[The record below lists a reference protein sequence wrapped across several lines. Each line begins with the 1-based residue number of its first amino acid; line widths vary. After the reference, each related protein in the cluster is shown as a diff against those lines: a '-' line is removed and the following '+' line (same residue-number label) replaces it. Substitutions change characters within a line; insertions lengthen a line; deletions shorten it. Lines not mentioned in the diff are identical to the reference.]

1 MKSYIIRLV
10 LLLSIGLLGY
20 VSYGQEYN
28 NFEVRYQSNLRGDL
42 TFIGNNILNRD
53 SGTAGEGPNDAYNNQ
68 RNNNNGSTNNDNSGF
83 YNYNDFKNMQYID
96 VDSDPS
102 TFSSSTSTF
111 AFEQANCNLI
121 RYAGLYWSATY
132 PSATANGS
140 YIGGSYTANTVP
152 VGTGRQTDFNQV
164 KFRIPGGVYV
174 DITADEVL
182 FDGFTSTDA
191 SVQQNSPY
199 ACYADVT
206 SLITAMAD
214 PTGDYTVANIRATTG
229 GLTPGG
235 GTTGGWTLVIVYEN
249 PTLTGKFI
257 TTFDGFARVN
267 GTNTVDINYNGF
279 ETIPVGPVIA
289 DLGAATLEGDF
300 RITGDGLSIEAAS
313 NSGFTD
319 VGNAANP
326 TDNFFNSNITLDG
339 VITTNRNPASTNT
352 LGYDT
357 DIFLLS
363 NPTNSV
369 IPNNETAATFR
380 FSTDGDQYYPF
391 FNSFNV
397 EVIEPNIVLEKRVE
411 DIAGND
417 ITGAGVNLGQ
427 FLDYVLSFQNIGND
441 DAVNYTIRD
450 ILPINVTLDET
461 NLTLPTGVTYTYTP
475 ATREVVFTFP
485 DNLVEENDPA
495 SSIRMRVQVAENC
508 FDFIDACTDQIENV
522 AFSTYQ
528 GEINSAVIT
537 DDPSVNDFDDCGF
550 VTPGA
555 TNFLLDDLES
565 CDFSRTVQLC
575 GDSVVLD
582 AGDNFDDYIW
592 YIDENGDG
600 LIDAGDTLIPGE
612 NTDTLLVTEVG
623 TYIVDK
629 IIADPC
635 KGFQEIITVT
645 QFGVTQTNPI
655 IGLIND
661 TSNTVEGEIVV
672 CPNDGEELPE
682 IFLCGLNDTELIQ
695 INIPD
700 ALSIE
705 WEQLDEASCAAA
717 TNDCANKNNTCTWNN
732 VGNGGDFTASDSG
745 QYRVVINYLNGC
757 FTRFYFNIFKNPLD
771 PQFNSSDI
779 ICSTPGNITVTN
791 MPLDYEFQLVD
802 ATNDNILVP
811 YSANNGPSFSIA
823 TNGAYRVE
831 MRQQGVTDGCVFI
844 LDNIGILDRDFQVDV
859 VTRDT
864 DCNGLGE
871 ISISVLNVEAQY
883 YYEISQGGTTVDTF
897 GPSNDNNYTFEN
909 LNDGVYDI
917 LVSTDDGCNYTEQVT
932 INDLSDLDLN
942 ARVSQHISCREGNIQ
957 MESTG
962 GQTPHTYA
970 IWSFVDESGTTITSY
985 PDVNDIPPSEY
996 QTSVIFDVLIPGDY
1010 TFVVVDRNNCH
1021 AFSNTVTIILV
1032 PAVEYTR
1039 DSTDETC
1046 FGANDGAI
1054 NINLTDSNGY
1064 QVTYYLIDD
1073 TGVEIATNNSGF
1085 FGNLA
1090 QGDYSVRINQRRGGS
1105 ECDYFEDFII
1115 SGPPDAVTGTAA
1127 ITQDYTCLQDGIIT
1141 VQTASGGTAPY
1152 EYSIDGI
1159 NFDGSAGA
1167 DVFANLTDGAYN
1179 ISIRDANDCIFV
1191 TPDIIIAPLNPP
1203 TDLTFTATNPV
1214 CPSLVSDVTAT
1225 VVNGDAPFVFE
1236 IIAPSTIAA
1245 TSTAGNS
1252 ADFDTLSP
1260 GTYTFR
1266 VTDDKG
1272 CIYEESFTI
1281 NPVSPITAVGQLV
1294 SNITCFDDTDG
1305 EARFTIANFNA
1316 SYDYS
1321 VTGPSNFTGTNETNG
1336 TIDLTNLDDGTYTIN
1351 VTDND
1356 TNCTATATVTINGPP
1371 AAITITEAETQ
1382 PTCTTD
1388 GSAQITAVG
1397 GWGSYTYVL
1406 NNPDTTP
1413 VSTNTNGTFNNLTQY
1428 GVYNGTVTDVN
1439 GCVEPFSFELFEA
1452 FPPVLAI
1459 APNDFCY
1466 DDATGLTLT
1475 ATITSGGNG
1484 NFEYSLNSGPYDTPN
1499 VFSGLGP
1506 GTYRIDV
1513 RDGNNCTDFATIT
1526 INPELS
1532 VIASAPNITAC
1543 ATTTDVNVTAAGGDG
1558 NYVYAIVADGA
1569 TPGAFSTT
1577 NPIAITGT
1585 GDYDVYVR
1593 DNSGNAG
1600 YCEASFDLTIA
1611 QDAPLAISVSNTDI
1625 LCSGSS
1631 TSTITITA
1639 SGGEAPYR
1647 YSIDNG
1653 TTYETTN
1660 AFVNQAAGSYNIRVL
1675 DANNCD
1681 IAQTYTITEPFTL
1694 SASAAVTALVECN
1707 PTAGAE
1713 VRITNAQGG
1722 TAPYEYSFDGGT
1734 NYGTSAI
1741 GFLLEGTHT
1750 LYIRD
1755 DNDCTFEM
1763 TVTVDPQPTPPTLSA
1778 AVDYECDGEG
1788 TITVTPSST
1797 DFDYT
1802 YSISVNGGA
1811 LTPNTPNTSNIF
1823 NDVAVGNHTI
1833 SVDYISN
1840 SAPVRS
1846 TLLLEDFG
1854 TGPNI
1859 PLPEIDTDY
1868 YCYDPQDGTASPCSP
1883 LDGRTTNSANSRIN
1897 DLEYSVTSTIVAPFG
1912 TWVSPIDNSG
1922 DPNGR
1927 YLAINVGNPG
1937 VNTVVY
1943 TKEDIEIIPNRNV
1956 EISLDV
1962 INLVRQGSGLIRPN
1976 ILVEIVDSS
1985 GNILDS
1991 GTTGLIDENTGNTDW
2006 RNFVIPPLDPGA
2018 NTTVDIVI
2026 RTIGTG
2032 TNGNDVAIDNIQA
2045 FQTPEQCAGTAT
2057 INVAVED
2064 GRAFDAEITAFS
2076 NISCNAGTDG
2086 TITFEVENFDTD
2098 FQYQVNGGGFSA
2110 LQTTSTINLTG
2121 LPFVGPTGE
2130 YVIDIRT
2137 TDNLGNTCSVQLT
2150 QIITQPTA
2158 VIASGS
2164 ITSAVTCNDDA
2175 IITASATG
2183 GTPNYEY
2190 QLELNN
2196 GGLTEATYNIIAIE
2210 SPFQNAVTF
2219 TGVPE
2224 NALGESYVIRVRD
2237 SNGCIDVIDNAI
2249 VVDGPELVTF
2259 DAVPTACYTGSNN
2272 GTIEVTVTNGNGGY
2286 QFQINGGPWL
2296 APTAAGPPDYIF
2308 NNLGAGTYNINVR
2321 DSFGCEGTA
2330 TPITI
2335 NPQLNITPSLQNNLT
2350 CIVDATIEVDATGGS
2365 GAYTY
2370 EWGTS
2375 ATGPWN
2381 NTQFVGNIF
2390 TTSTPGDFYFRVTD
2404 NTAPTNCIDIAGPI
2418 TVSPA
2423 PDPVITAIT
2432 PTHVLCNGDSTGSLD
2447 VTINTAIGNPP
2458 YVIDVIEIN
2467 GPTNYGTQ
2475 TTGLP
2480 SGDYE
2485 VTITDANGCT
2495 SNPFPVTIN
2504 QPDVIVYD
2512 IDLQPIT
2519 CDSSTGTNPGSIT
2532 VENVVGGTAEYTYY
2546 LTGNNGYSD
2555 TYLTTSGGEDY
2566 TFTILEF
2573 GIYEVDVVDANGCS
2587 VVTTNI
2593 IASPPDDLDIDVS
2606 AATASCAAGG
2616 TAEVTVTTAIL
2627 GTNYEFGILDTF
2639 AVPYAS
2645 TYFAPDTPGGPT
2657 HTFTG
2662 LTPGITYTF
2671 VVHDITTDCYYFEE
2685 AAAPINSPSNM
2696 TAVLDAV
2703 NNITCTGADDGN
2715 VTFTIENY
2723 DVGATQVDYEVFNAQ
2738 SNGSITPTAITGTI
2752 TVNPPTGPQTI
2763 TNVGPFAPGIYY
2775 ILLTERNGAF
2785 DACSISTV
2793 DFTIDESTNLLSV
2806 TADSPTNDNCNVNA
2820 GVITAVG
2827 QFGTAPY
2834 EYQYLLDTDP
2844 TPAVSHTPPTAA
2856 SAGWTSSATANVESG
2871 DYRVYIKDA
2880 NDCIQFDDVTVLL
2893 DSSPE
2898 ISLSIVDECVE
2909 EGNFQVTITLDQAG
2923 VSTTT
2928 PPSPPAETYLISI
2941 NSGGFQTV
2949 TFTGGQYVVS
2959 NLSSGLGQ
2967 TIAIRDLNGC
2977 GETEPLNIQ
2986 VPLEF
2991 TVIQTVAL
2999 DCEPGVLANAEIEI
3013 NVTSGSGNYEYVI
3026 DGPGSVDVARTPLP
3040 TNPFTWTGASA
3051 AGSYAVTVFDLG
3063 TTPPNCF
3070 ETITID
3076 IPAAVLPDFTET
3088 NIDVT
3093 CNAGSDGSITLTQ
3106 VDNGI
3111 NPLTYT
3117 LTPMPVGA
3125 VLNGNTFENLP
3136 AGFYDVRG
3144 TGTNNCFTD
3153 IFNIEITEPSVI
3165 TVPNP
3170 TIVEFG
3176 CTAGNNT
3183 NNASITVNDVAP
3195 FVQGGSGTYV
3205 TYEFIE
3211 EDDPNTVA
3219 VEAPNT
3225 VQSGANSTYIETDF
3239 AGGVYTINVY
3249 DDNGCV
3255 GTTTATILPY
3265 DQLLTAVA
3273 TFNNDLSCNPGADGS
3288 ITVVITSTVND
3299 TSRFE
3304 YSVDNGAN
3312 YQASNIFTGLSA
3324 GTHNFLIR
3332 HIDTRCIIT
3341 ASETIASPDVLELD
3355 LVSTSNII
3363 CFGSATGSADF
3374 DLNDGAATTYT
3385 SPIDYILYQDVNNT
3399 PTDTT
3404 DDVITIGSDTD
3415 GLFTINNL
3423 AAGTYFIEVTEANFP
3438 TCTYTQSFTIA
3449 SPSAGITGD
3458 TDVTQIT
3465 CATDPAFN
3473 DGIIEVVDVAGG
3485 WGGYQ
3490 YYVSTTT
3497 NPDEFDSSN
3506 YIANPRFENLVAGTY
3521 EIWIIDQ
3528 FGCPEQL
3535 PDVVLAN
3542 PTPIVADLQINNYNC
3557 INLEG
3562 EIEVV
3567 GIPAINP
3574 VTGGQGSN
3582 YTYQLVRNG
3591 TNVGSPQNT
3600 TIFSGLGAGSY
3611 EVYIL
3616 DQWGCNATVGPVV
3629 LTDAMTASAS
3639 VIKPIDCT
3647 IDPGGHITI
3656 TVTGG
3661 SSNLD
3666 YTVTY
3671 PDLTTTV
3678 SQNNGV
3684 FTNLTQPGEYVFI
3697 ITDLDTAT
3705 PCVFEVRQTLD
3716 DKVDPVL
3723 LDATI
3728 ENVSCFNGSD
3738 GSITAVLDAA
3748 TATNPDYTY
3757 ELYRTS
3763 DLVTP
3768 IRIAQASPL
3777 FENLDA
3783 DSYQVRVI
3791 SSRGCEDTKIETV
3804 TEPTAL
3810 LIDATASAFTCAANN
3825 TVNTATITV
3834 AILDGATTPGTPS
3847 GTSPYLYSIDNV
3859 NFQTSNTFEI
3869 VDNGTDQTITVFVTD
3884 GESCPA
3890 TDTVT
3895 ITALNTFTAAVAIDN
3910 AISCANPEQVTITV
3924 TETRTPGDVYSFELL
3939 PIPNTNGV
3947 MTSSTNT
3954 SAVFDLSAVGNYTF
3968 RVTNTTTGCYVD
3980 TAPYEIAPFDL
3991 IDVVATATTPVS
4003 CFGTATGAL
4012 EINITGYTGNYDY
4025 QIFDGSNNPVGA
4037 VVSTDTSINP
4047 RPVTNVP
4054 GGNYYVRITET
4065 DVPLCIEDSNT
4076 ITIISP
4082 AAALTT
4088 VVSIEAPVTCDNN
4101 QGEILVSPTGGY
4113 APYDIILTNTTTG
4126 QVYNITD
4133 VTSYLF
4139 DGLSAGSFTIDV
4151 SDNGIVPCVDNAT
4164 ETLVPAI
4171 PITADIT
4178 ATPTTLLCFGDT
4190 NATVSAIN
4198 VLNGEGVYQYQ
4209 LNEYDVTGTTIAFTS
4224 GGQISPDFNNL
4235 GAGIYSITVS
4245 DGWNCDVETPQ
4256 VTISEPTD
4264 VMASLIQLTQ
4274 LTCTNNADT
4283 ELTASGGTGPYEYSI
4298 DGTVYFAMTGGNSHT
4313 FSVTDGV
4320 YQYYVRDSFGC
4331 EAMISNQVTIDPIPP
4346 LTINIDDSAAFI
4358 NCTGEASATIT
4369 ANATGGLGN
4378 YSYELFTDAALT
4390 NLVAGPQAN
4399 DTFSGLVAGSYYV
4412 RVTSQD
4418 CEEVSGETLIVDPAP
4433 LQIDSEEFTDV
4444 TCFGLNDGT
4453 ITVEVSGGTGEIQYA
4468 ITPNLNQFDVVNTF
4482 DGLAPGVYDVIAQD
4496 RNGCFIPFQFTIDE
4510 PQPLDL
4516 STVSVLNEVCEGD
4529 EDGSIEV
4536 AISGGTAPYST
4547 AFNSNADAD
4556 FIQDQTLFTDLAAG
4570 TYVIFVRDAQG
4581 CEENIIVEIESGVNL
4596 NAEVTPI
4603 YECSG
4608 DTPDNYIDV
4617 VLEDS
4622 SISADVLYG
4631 LDADS
4636 MQLAPDFTN
4645 IAPGMHTLTIAHAN
4659 GCINIIDF
4667 EIQDFEPL
4675 TLTLEQNNINEITAV
4690 AGGGLE
4696 DYTFYFDGIDNGDD
4710 NTYIINRTDTYTVR
4724 VVDQN
4729 GCEMVAQ
4736 IEMEFIDIEI
4746 PNFFTPD
4753 GDGNRDVWVPDNL
4766 EAFPNILTIIFDRYG
4781 RELYRMEIND
4791 APWDGIY
4798 QGHNLPTGD
4807 YWYVIK
4813 LKGENDDREFV
4824 GHFTLY
4830 R

>member
-1 MKSYIIRLV
+1 MKNYIFRFLFLFGITFFSLSQSLAQEVPFSARLV
-10 LLLSIGLLGY
+10 EG
-20 VSYGQEYN
+20 
-28 NFEVRYQSNLRGDL
+28 
-42 TFIGNNILNRD
+42 GNNYINIRGEYTFLSNSVMNRVFSD
-53 SGTAGEGPNDAYNNQ
+53 GSGVNTPYNG
-68 RNNNNGSTNNDNSGF
+68 NGSNNSLHVEYVD
-83 YNYNDFKNMQYID
+83 I
-96 VDSDPS
+96 DSDPT
-102 TFSSSTSTF
+102 TFSSSSSTLTLPDCS
-111 AFEQANCNLI
+111 QI
-121 RYAGLYWSATY
+121 YWAGLYWAGNYDAERSNE
-132 PSATANGS
+132 SG
-140 YIGGSYTANTVP
+140 
-152 VGTGRQTDFNQV
+152 DFNNNFTVDPTRFDTFNEIKLQV
-164 KFRIPGGVYV
+164 PGGTYV
-174 DITADEVL
+174 DIIADTAADPVGEEDDIII
-182 FDGFTSTDA
+182 DGFGTTPND
-191 SVQQNSPY
+191 PY
-199 ACYADVT
+199 VCFKNVT
-206 SLITAMAD
+206 NQLQALAD
-214 PTGDYTVANIRATTG
+214 PSGEYVVANVR
-229 GLTPGG
+229 
-235 GTTGGWTLVIVYEN
+235 GTRGSTNHGAAGWTLVIIYEN
-249 PTLTGKFI
+249 PTLPGKYISVYDGYEGI
-257 TTFDGFARVN
+257 TTQSGNSTADITVSGFN
-267 GTNTVDINYNGF
+267 
-279 ETIPVGPVIA
+279 TIPAGPVIA
-289 DLGAATLEGDF
+289 RIGVSALEGE
-300 RITGDGLSIEAAS
+300 TSLGGDTFGIIS
-313 NSGFTD
+313 NSSSNFTD
-319 VGNAANP
+319 ISNAANP
-326 TDNFFNSNITLDG
+326 DDNFFNSTISNDGLNVASRNI
-339 VITTNRNPASTNT
+339 NSTNAIGFDSDVFDLDNPSNSIIDNGDTSAT
-352 LGYDT
+352 LRLGTSGDWFAS
-357 DIFLLS
+357 FL
-363 NPTNSV
+363 V
-369 IPNNETAATFR
+369 TFAI
-380 FSTDGDQYYPF
+380 
-391 FNSFNV
+391 
-397 EVIEPNIVLEKRVE
+397 EIIEPDIVLEKRVE

-417 ITGAGVNLGQ
+417 ITGQGVNLGQ
-427 FLDYVLSFQNIGND
+427 YLDYVLSFVNIGND
-441 DAVNYTIRD
+441 AAANYTIRD

-461 NLTLPTGVTYTYTP
+461 NLSLPTGVTYTYDA
-475 ATREVVFTFP
+475 ATREVVFNIP
-485 DNLVEENDPA
+485 DNLVAEGDPTYE
-495 SSIRMRVQVAENC
+495 IRMRVQVAENC
-508 FDFIDACTDQIENV
+508 FDFIDACTDQIQNV
-522 AFSTYQ
+522 AYSTYE
-528 GEINSAVIT
+528 GVINDNVIS
-537 DDPSVNDFDDCGF
+537 DDPSVSDFDNCGF

-555 TNFLLDDLES
+555 TNFLLDDLEN

-575 GDSVVLD
+575 GDSVLLD

-705 WEQLDEASCAAA
+705 WEQLDEASCTAA

-779 ICSTPGNITVTN
+779 ICNTPGNITITN

-802 ATNDNILVP
+802 TTNDNILVP
-811 YSANNGPSFSIA
+811 YSANNGPSFNIA

-831 MRQQGVTDGCVFI
+831 MRQQGVTDGCVFV
-844 LDNIGILDRDFQVDV
+844 LDNIGIRNRDFQVDV
-859 VTRDT
+859 TPRDT

-871 ISISVLNVEAQY
+871 ISISVLDVEAQY
-883 YYEISQGGTTVDTF
+883 YYEISQGGTSVDTF

-909 LNDGVYDI
+909 LNDGIYDI
-917 LVSTDDGCNYTEQVT
+917 LVTTDDGCNYTEQIT
-932 INDLSDLDLN
+932 INDLTDLDLT
-942 ARVSQHISCREGNIQ
+942 ARVSQHITCREGNIQ

-962 GQTPHTYA
+962 GRTPHTYA
-970 IWSFVDESGTTITSY
+970 IWSFIDEGGTTITSY
-985 PDVNDIPPSEY
+985 SDVNDIPASEY
-996 QTSVIFDVLIPGDY
+996 QTSVIFDILDPGDY

-1021 AFSNTVTIILV
+1021 AFSNTVTIEFR
-1032 PAVEYTR
+1032 PAADFDPTTIV
-1039 DSTDETC
+1039 DIAC
-1046 FGANDGAI
+1046 FGEATGSITFNV
-1054 NINLTDSNGY
+1054 LSRNGY
-1064 QVTYYLIDD
+1064 QLTYYLFDAATFDENNYDINNAL
-1073 TGVEIATNNSGF
+1073 ATNTSGTF
-1085 FGNLA
+1085 AGLSS
-1090 QGDYSVRINQRRGGS
+1090 GDYAIVVNQARGS
-1105 ECDYFEDFII
+1105 ASCDYIEYQTI
-1115 SGPPDAVTGTAA
+1115 STPLNALFGEALL
-1127 ITQDYTCLQDGIIT
+1127 TQDYTCLQTGVIEAQNIT
-1141 VQTASGGTAPY
+1141 GGTAPY
-1152 EYSIDGI
+1152 EYSIDGV
-1159 NFDGSAGA
+1159 NFDGTAGA
-1167 DVFANLTDGAYN
+1167 DVFANLTDGTYN
-1179 ISIRDANDCIFV
+1179 VHIRDANNCVFI
-1191 TPDIIIAPLNPP
+1191 TPDIVIAPLNPP

-1214 CPSLVSDVTAT
+1214 CPTLVSDVTAS
-1225 VVNGDAPFVFE
+1225 VVNGNAPFVFE
-1236 IIAPSTIAA
+1236 IIAPSAIAA
-1245 TSTAGNS
+1245 TLITGSS
-1252 ADFDTLSP
+1252 ADFDALSP
-1260 GTYTFR
+1260 NTYTFR
-1266 VTDDKG
+1266 VTDAKD
-1272 CIYEESFTI
+1272 CVYEESFTI

-1305 EARFTIANFNA
+1305 EARFTIANFNT
-1316 SYDYS
+1316 SYDYAI
-1321 VTGPSNFTGTNETNG
+1321 TGPSNFSGTNETNG
-1336 TIDLTNLDDGTYTIN
+1336 TIDLTNLDDGAYTIN

-1356 TNCTATATVTINGPP
+1356 TNCTATAIVTINGPP
-1371 AAITITEAETQ
+1371 AAITITAAETQ

-1397 GWGSYTYVL
+1397 GWGGYTYVL
-1406 NNPDTTP
+1406 NNPDATP

-1452 FPPVLAI
+1452 FPPVLTI

-1475 ATITSGGNG
+1475 ATVTSGGDG
-1484 NFEYSLNSGPYDTPN
+1484 NFEYSLNSGPFDTPN

-1543 ATTTDVNVTAAGGDG
+1543 ATATNVNVTAAGGDG

-1569 TPGAFSTT
+1569 SPGTFSTT
-1577 NPIAITGT
+1577 NPISITGA

-1611 QDAPLAISVSNTDI
+1611 QDAPLVITPSVVDVACFGGAN
-1625 LCSGSS
+1625 GS
-1631 TSTITITA
+1631 ITIAA
-1639 SGGEAPYR
+1639 SGGEAPYQ

-1653 TTYETTN
+1653 TTYVNGDT
-1660 AFVNQAAGSYNIRVL
+1660 FVNLTAGNYNLSIR

-1681 IAQTYTITEPFTL
+1681 TNTTVSIDQPNQLVAEAQITQNYTCAALGEITVGSIT
-1694 SASAAVTALVECN
+1694 
-1707 PTAGAE
+1707 PTTGGSGNYQYS
-1713 VRITNAQGG
+1713 INGG
-1722 TAPYEYSFDGGT
+1722 TFTPSTTGGQVFTGLTDGTYSIQVRDANEITCSITLADVIIAPLPVE
-1734 NYGTSAI
+1734 
-1741 GFLLEGTHT
+1741 
-1750 LYIRD
+1750 
-1755 DNDCTFEM
+1755 
-1763 TVTVDPQPTPPTLSA
+1763 PTLTFNI
-1778 AVDYECDGEG
+1778 DYDCDGNA
-1788 TITVTPSST
+1788 VVNVLPNDPS
-1797 DFDYT
+1797 YT
-1802 YSISVNGGA
+1802 YSIDGGTFQTNNSFSGI
-1811 LTPNTPNTSNIF
+1811 TP
-1823 NDVAVGNHTI
+1823 GNHTVI
-1833 SVDYISN
+1833 VDY
-1840 SAPVRS
+1840 
-1846 TLLLEDFG
+1846 G
-1854 TGPNI
+1854 TN
-1859 PLPEIDTDY
+1859 
-1868 YCYDPQDGTASPCSP
+1868 C
-1883 LDGRTTNSANSRIN
+1883 TTNS
-1897 DLEYSVTSTIVAPFG
+1897 DVF
-1912 TWVSPIDNSG
+1912 ID
-1922 DPNGR
+1922 
-1927 YLAINVGNPG
+1927 
-1937 VNTVVY
+1937 
-1943 TKEDIEIIPNRNV
+1943 
-1956 EISLDV
+1956 
-1962 INLVRQGSGLIRPN
+1962 
-1976 ILVEIVDSS
+1976 S
-1985 GNILDS
+1985 GNAF
-1991 GTTGLIDENTGNTDW
+1991 T
-2006 RNFVIPPLDPGA
+2006 A
-2018 NTTVDIVI
+2018 
-2026 RTIGTG
+2026 
-2032 TNGNDVAIDNIQA
+2032 AITSFN
-2045 FQTPEQCAGTAT
+2045 
-2057 INVAVED
+2057 
-2064 GRAFDAEITAFS
+2064 
-2076 NISCNAGTDG
+2076 NISCFGSADG
-2086 TITFEVENFDTD
+2086 SISFEVENFDTD

-2110 LQTTSTINLTG
+2110 LQSTSTVNLTG
-2121 LPFVGPTGE
+2121 LPFVGPAGE

-2158 VIASGS
+2158 VIVSGS

-2175 IITASATG
+2175 IITASASG

-2210 SPFQNAVTF
+2210 RPFQNAVTF

-2296 APTAAGPPDYIF
+2296 APTAVGPPDYIF
-2308 NNLGAGTYNINVR
+2308 NSLGAGTYNINVR

-2330 TPITI
+2330 IPITI
-2335 NPQLNITPSLQNNLT
+2335 NPQLNISPSLQNNLT
-2350 CIVDATIEVDATGGS
+2350 CIVDATIEVSATGGS
-2365 GAYTY
+2365 GVYVY

-2390 TTSTPGDFYFRVTD
+2390 TTSAAGDFYFRVTD

-2423 PDPVITAIT
+2423 PDPVITAVT
-2432 PTHVLCNGDSTGSLD
+2432 PTHVLCNGESTGSLD

-2458 YVIDVIEIN
+2458 YVIDVIEIT
-2467 GPTNYGTQ
+2467 GPINYGAQ

-2504 QPDVIVYD
+2504 QPDVILYD

-2555 TYLTTSGGEDY
+2555 TYTTTSGGEDY

-2696 TAVLDAV
+2696 TAVLNAV
-2703 NNITCTGADDGN
+2703 NNVTCTGADDGN

-2738 SNGSITPTAITGTI
+2738 SNGSITPTAITGTV

-2820 GVITAVG
+2820 GVITAIG

-2856 SAGWTSSATANVESG
+2856 SAGWTSSTTANVESG
-2871 DYRVYIKDA
+2871 DYRVYIKDT

-2893 DSSPE
+2893 DPSPE

-2909 EGNFQVTITLDQAG
+2909 EGNFQVTITLDQVG

-2941 NSGGFQTV
+2941 NGGGFQTV
-2949 TFTGGQYVVS
+2949 TFTGGQHVLS

-2967 TIAIRDLNGC
+2967 TIAIQDLNGC

-3026 DGPGSVDVARTPLP
+3026 DGPGSVDVARTALP

-3051 AGSYAVTVFDLG
+3051 AGAYAVTVFDLG

-3070 ETITID
+3070 ETVTID

-3088 NIDVT
+3088 NVDVT

-3136 AGFYDVRG
+3136 PGFYDVRG

-3153 IFNIEITEPSVI
+3153 IFNIEITEPTVI

-3183 NNASITVNDVAP
+3183 NNASITVNDVVP

-3225 VQSGANSTYIETDF
+3225 VQSGANPTYIETDF

-3288 ITVVITSTVND
+3288 ITIVITSTVND

-3304 YSVDNGAN
+3304 YSIDNGVN
-3312 YQASNIFTGLSA
+3312 YQTSNIFTGLSA

-3332 HIDTRCIIT
+3332 HIDTGCIIT

-3374 DLNDGAATTYT
+3374 DLNDGAGTSYA

-3404 DDVITIGSDTD
+3404 DDVTTIGSDTD
-3415 GLFTINNL
+3415 GLFTVNNL
-3423 AAGTYFIEVTEANFP
+3423 AAGTYYIEVTEANFP

-3485 WGGYQ
+3485 WGGYL

-3535 PDVVLAN
+3535 PNVVLAN

-3557 INLEG
+3557 INLQG
-3562 EIEVV
+3562 EIEAV

-3611 EVYIL
+3611 EVYII
-3616 DQWGCNATVGPVV
+3616 DQWGCDTTVGPVV
-3629 LTDAMTASAS
+3629 LTDAMTATAS

-3647 IDPGGHITI
+3647 VDPGGHITI
-3656 TVTGG
+3656 TVNGG

-3684 FTNLTQPGEYVFI
+3684 FTNLTQPGEYIFV

-3705 PCVFEVRQTLD
+3705 PCIFEVRQTLD

-3723 LDATI
+3723 LDAII

-3768 IRIAQASPL
+3768 IRTAQASPL

-3791 SSRGCEDTKIETV
+3791 SSRGCEDTKTETV

-3810 LIDATASAFTCAANN
+3810 LIDATASAFNCAANN
-3825 TVNTATITV
+3825 TINTATITV

-3869 VDNGTDQTITVFVTD
+3869 VDNGTDQTITVFVND

-3895 ITALNTFTAAVAIDN
+3895 IIALNTFTAAVALDN

-3924 TETRTPGDVYSFELL
+3924 TETGTPGDVYTFELL

-3947 MTSSTNT
+3947 MTSNTNT
-3954 SAVFDLSAVGNYTF
+3954 TAVFELSEVGSYTF

-3980 TAPYEIAPFDL
+3980 TTPYEIAPYDL
-3991 IDVVATATTPVS
+3991 IDVIATATAPVS

-4012 EINITGYTGNYDY
+4012 EINIIGYTGNYDY
-4025 QIFDGSNNPVGA
+4025 QVFDTSNNLIGG
-4037 VVSTDTSINP
+4037 VVSTDTNVNP
-4047 RPVTNVP
+4047 RPITNVP
-4054 GGNYYVRITET
+4054 GGNYYVRVTET

-4076 ITIISP
+4076 ITVVSP
-4082 AAALTT
+4082 AAPLSAA
-4088 VVSIEAPVTCDNN
+4088 VSVEAPATCDNN
-4101 QGEILVSPTGGY
+4101 QGEILVVPTGGY
-4113 APYDIILTNTTTG
+4113 APYDITLTNTTTG
-4126 QVYNITD
+4126 QVYSETD
-4133 VTSYLF
+4133 VTSF
-4139 DGLSAGSFTIDV
+4139 AFAGLSAGSFTIEV
-4151 SDNGIVPCVDNAT
+4151 LDNGVVPCIDNETETIVPAV
-4164 ETLVPAI
+4164 

-4178 ATPTTLLCFGDT
+4178 ATPTSLVCYGDT
-4190 NATVSAIN
+4190 NAIVTAIN
-4198 VLNGEGVYQYQ
+4198 VLNGSGEYQYQ
-4209 LNEYDVTGTTIAFTS
+4209 LNEYDATGTTIAFTS
-4224 GGQISPDFNNL
+4224 GSQSNPSFGNL

-4245 DGWNCDVETPQ
+4245 DGWNCDVETVQ
-4256 VTISEPTD
+4256 VTITEPTD

-4274 LTCTNNADT
+4274 MTCTNNAQIQ
-4283 ELTASGGTGPYEYSI
+4283 LAASGGTGPYEYSI
-4298 DGTVYFAMTGGNSHT
+4298 DGSVYTIMSGSNTHT

-4331 EAMISNQVTIDPIPP
+4331 EAMISNQVTVDPVPP
-4346 LTINIDDSAAFI
+4346 LTITIDDSAAFI
-4358 NCTGEASATIT
+4358 NCTGEASATII
-4369 ANATGGLGN
+4369 ANVTGGLGN
-4378 YSYELFTDAALT
+4378 YSYELYTDAALT
-4390 NLVAGPQAN
+4390 NLIRSPQSS
-4399 DTFSGLVAGSYYV
+4399 DTFSGLLAGSYYV

-4418 CEEVSGETLIVDPAP
+4418 CEATSTETLIVDPAP
-4433 LQIDSEEFTDV
+4433 LQIDIEEFTDV
-4444 TCFGLNDGT
+4444 TCSGLNDGT
-4453 ITVEVSGGTGEIQYA
+4453 ITVEVSGGTGDIQYA
-4468 ITPNLNQFDVVNTF
+4468 ITPNLNQFDTVNTF
-4482 DGLAPGVYDVIAQD
+4482 DGLAPGVYDLIAQD

-4510 PQPLDL
+4510 PQPLNI
-4516 STVSVLNEVCEGD
+4516 STVSVMNEICEGD

-4536 AISGGTAPYST
+4536 VMSGGTAPYST
-4547 AFNSNADAD
+4547 AFNSSADAD

-4596 NAEVTPI
+4596 NAVVSPI

-4622 SISADVLYG
+4622 SVGADVLYG
-4631 LDADS
+4631 LDS
-4636 MQLAPDFTN
+4636 NPMQLAPGFANMT
-4645 IAPGMHTLTIAHAN
+4645 PGMHTLTIAHAN
-4659 GCINIIDF
+4659 GCINSIDF
-4667 EIQDFEPL
+4667 EIQNFEPL
-4675 TLTLEQNNINEITAV
+4675 TLTLEQNNINEITAI

-4696 DYTFYFDGIDNGDD
+4696 DYTFYFDDINNGTD

-4753 GDGNRDVWVPDNL
+4753 GDGVRDGWVPDNL

-4791 APWDGIY
+4791 APWNGIY

>member
-1 MKSYIIRLV
+1 MKNSFFRYILF
-10 LLLSIGLLGY
+10 LGIGLLSY

-28 NFEVRYQSNLRGDL
+28 NFEVRYQNNLRGDL

-68 RNNNNGSTNNDNSGF
+68 RNNDNGSTNNDNSGF
-83 YNYNDFKNMQYID
+83 FNYNDFKNMQYID

-111 AFEQANCNLI
+111 TFEQTDCNLI

-140 YIGGSYTANTVP
+140 YNSSGYTANTVA

-164 KFRIPGGVYV
+164 KFRVPGGAYV

-182 FDGFTSTDA
+182 FDGFTSTDNT
-191 SVQQNSPY
+191 VRQNSPY

-206 SLITAMAD
+206 SLITALAN
-214 PTGDYTVANIRATTG
+214 PEGDYTVANIRATTG

-249 PTLTGKFI
+249 PTVTGKFI

-267 GTNTVDINYNGF
+267 GTNTIDIDYSGF

-300 RITGDGLSIEAAS
+300 RIDGDGLGIEASS
-313 NSGFTD
+313 NTGFTAI
-319 VGNAANP
+319 GNATNP

-339 VITTNRNPASTNT
+339 VVTTNRNPASTNT

-357 DIFLLS
+357 DIFRL
-363 NPTNSV
+363 NNAVNSI
-369 IPNNETAATFR
+369 IPNGETAATFR

-397 EVIEPNIVLEKRVE
+397 EVIEPNIVLEKKVE

-427 FLDYVLSFQNIGND
+427 LLDYVLSFQNVGND
-441 DAVNYTIRD
+441 NATDYTIRD

-461 NLTLPTGVTYTYTP
+461 NLTLPTGVTYVYMP
-475 ATREVVFTFP
+475 ATREIIFTIP
-485 DNLVEENDPA
+485 NNLVEENDPS

-508 FDFIDACTDQIENV
+508 FDFIDACTDQIQNV
-522 AFSTYQ
+522 AFSTYR
-528 GEINSAVIT
+528 GEINTAQIT
-537 DDPSVNDFDDCGF
+537 DDPSVNDFDSCGF
-550 VTPGA
+550 VNAGA
-555 TNFLLDDLES
+555 TNFLLDDLDA

-582 AGDNFDDYIW
+582 AGDNFDAYFW
-592 YIDENGDG
+592 YVDENNDG
-600 LIDAGDTLIPGE
+600 LIDAGDTLISGA

-629 IIADPC
+629 QVADPC

-645 QFGVTQTNPI
+645 LFGTTQSNPI
-655 IGLIND
+655 TALIND
-661 TSNTVEGEIVV
+661 TTNTVEGEVVV

-700 ALSIE
+700 ADSIE
-705 WEQLDEASCAAA
+705 WEQLDEASCSAA
-717 TNDCANKNNTCTWNN
+717 TEDCANKNNTCTWNIIAT
-732 VGNGGDFTASDSG
+732 GNDFTASDAG
-745 QYRVVINYLNGC
+745 QYRVVINYANGC
-757 FTRFYFNIFKNPLD
+757 FSRFYFNIFKNPLN

-779 ICSTPGNITVTN
+779 ICTTPGNITVTN

-802 ATNDNILVP
+802 TTNDNILVP
-811 YSANNGPSFSIA
+811 YSANNGPSFTIA

-831 MRQQGVTDGCVFI
+831 MRQQGVTDGCVFV
-844 LDNIGILDRDFQVDV
+844 LDNIGILNRDFQVDV
-859 VTRDT
+859 TARDT

-883 YYEISQGGTTVDTF
+883 YYEISQGGTSVDTF

-909 LNDGVYDI
+909 LNDGIYDI
-917 LVSTDDGCNYTEQVT
+917 LVTTDDGCNYTEQVT

-985 PDVNDIPPSEY
+985 ADVNDIPPSEY

-1046 FGANDGAI
+1046 FGANDGTI
-1054 NINLTDSNGY
+1054 NINLTNSNGY
-1064 QVTYYLIDD
+1064 RVAYYLIDN

-1105 ECDYFEDFII
+1105 ECDYFEDFTI
-1115 SGPPDAVTGTAA
+1115 SGPVDSVTGTAT
-1127 ITQDYTCLQDGIIT
+1127 ITQDYTCIQDAVIT

-1152 EYSIDGI
+1152 EYSIDGV
-1159 NFDGSAGA
+1159 NFDGTAGA
-1167 DVFANLTDGAYN
+1167 DVFPNLTDGTYN
-1179 ISIRDANDCIFV
+1179 IHIRDANNCVFI

-1214 CPSLVSDVTAT
+1214 CPTLISDVTAT
-1225 VVNGDAPFVFE
+1225 VVNGNAPFVFE
-1236 IIAPSTIAA
+1236 IIAPSAIAA
-1245 TSTAGNS
+1245 TSITGSS
-1252 ADFDTLSP
+1252 ADFDGLSP
-1260 GTYTFR
+1260 NTYTFR
-1266 VTDDKG
+1266 VTDAKN
-1272 CIYEESFTI
+1272 CVYEESFTI
-1281 NPVSPITAVGQLV
+1281 NPVSPITAVEQLV

-1305 EARFTIANFNA
+1305 EARFTIANFNT

-1321 VTGPSNFTGTNETNG
+1321 VAGPSNFTGTNETNG
-1336 TIDLTNLDDGTYTIN
+1336 TIDLTSLDDGTYTIN

-1371 AAITITEAETQ
+1371 AAITITAVETQ

-1388 GSAQITAVG
+1388 GSAQITALG

-1475 ATITSGGNG
+1475 ATVTSGGDG
-1484 NFEYSLNSGPYDTPN
+1484 NFEYSLNSGPFDTPN

-1543 ATTTDVNVTAAGGDG
+1543 ATATDVNVTVAGGDG

-1569 TPGAFSTT
+1569 SPGTFSTT
-1577 NPIAITGT
+1577 NPIAITGA

-1600 YCEASFDLTIA
+1600 YCEANFDLTIA
-1611 QDAPLAISVSNTDI
+1611 QDAPLVISVSNTDI

-1660 AFVNQAAGSYNIRVL
+1660 TFVNQAAGSYNIRVL

-1681 IAQTYTITEPFTL
+1681 VTQTYTITEPFTL

-1722 TAPYEYSFDGGT
+1722 TAPYEYSFDSGT
-1734 NYGTSAI
+1734 TYSASAI

-2006 RNFVIPPLDPGA
+2006 RNFVIPPLDPGV

-2045 FQTPEQCAGTAT
+2045 FQTPEQCAGTVT
-2057 INVAVED
+2057 IDVTVED
-2064 GRAFDAEITAFS
+2064 GRAFDAEITTFS
-2076 NISCNAGTDG
+2076 NTSCNAGTDG
-2086 TITFEVENFDTD
+2086 AITFEVENFDAT
-2098 FQYQVNGGGFSA
+2098 FEYQVNGGGFSA
-2110 LQTTSTINLTG
+2110 PQNTSPISLTG
-2121 LPFVGPTGE
+2121 LSAGN
-2130 YVIDIRT
+2130 YDIDVRT
-2137 TDNLGNTCSVQLT
+2137 TDNLGNTCSVSFSQTLSEPTPVVASVVLT
-2150 QIITQPTA
+2150 SP
-2158 VIASGS
+2158 
-2164 ITSAVTCNDDA
+2164 VTCNDDA
-2175 IITASATG
+2175 ILTASASG

-2190 QLELNN
+2190 QLEIND
-2196 GGLTEATYNIIAIE
+2196 GGLTEAAYNITSILR
-2210 SPFQNAVTF
+2210 PFQNAASF

-2224 NALGESYVIRVRD
+2224 NITGESYVVRVRD
-2237 SNGCIDVIDNAI
+2237 ANGCIDVIDNAI
-2249 VVDGPELVTF
+2249 IVTGPQPVTF
-2259 DAVPTACYTGSNN
+2259 NAIPIACYSGSNN
-2272 GTIEVTVTNGNGGY
+2272 GTIEVTVTDGNGGY

-2296 APTAAGPPDYIF
+2296 APTVAGPPDYIF
-2308 NNLGAGTYNINVR
+2308 ENLSAGTYTINVR

-2330 TPITI
+2330 VPITI
-2335 NPQLNITPSLQNNLT
+2335 NPQLNASANLQSNLT
-2350 CIVDATIEVDATGGS
+2350 CLADASIEVTATGGS
-2365 GAYTY
+2365 GVYVY
-2370 EWGTS
+2370 EWS
-2375 ATGPWN
+2375 NLSTGPWN
-2381 NTQFVGNIF
+2381 NTQFTGNIF
-2390 TTSTPGDFYFRVTD
+2390 TTSSAGDFYFRVTD
-2404 NTAPTNCIDIAGPI
+2404 NTTPTVCSDIVGPI
-2418 TVSPA
+2418 TVTPA
-2423 PDPVITAIT
+2423 PNPVISSVT
-2432 PTHVLCNGDSTGSLD
+2432 PTDILCNGENTGSLD
-2447 VTINTAIGNPP
+2447 VTIDTSIGNPP
-2458 YVIDVIEIN
+2458 YTIDVIEIN

-2480 SGDYE
+2480 AGDYE
-2485 VTITDANGCT
+2485 VTITDANGCI

-2504 QPDVIVYD
+2504 QPDAITYT

-2532 VENVVGGTAEYTYY
+2532 VENVAGGTAEYNYY

-2606 AATASCAAGG
+2606 AATVSCASGG

-2627 GTNYEFGILDTF
+2627 GTNYEFGILDAF

-2645 TYFAPDTPGGPT
+2645 TYFPPDTPGGPT

-2685 AAAPINSPSNM
+2685 AATPINSPSSM
-2696 TAVLDAV
+2696 TAILDVV
-2703 NNITCTGADDGN
+2703 NNVTCTGSDNGN
-2715 VTFTIENY
+2715 VTFTIEDY
-2723 DVGATQVDYEVFNAQ
+2723 DAGATQVDYEIFNAQ
-2738 SNGSITPTAITGTI
+2738 SNGSIVPTAITGSI
-2752 TVNPPTGPQTI
+2752 TVNPPTGPQTVS
-2763 TNVGPFAPGIYY
+2763 NVGPLAPGIYY

-2785 DACSISTV
+2785 DGCSISTI

-2820 GVITAVG
+2820 GVITALG

-2834 EYQYLLDTDP
+2834 EFQYLLDTDP
-2844 TPAVSHTPPTAA
+2844 TAAVSHTPPTAT
-2856 SAGWTSSATANVESG
+2856 SAGWTSSTTANVESG

-2880 NDCIQFDDVTVLL
+2880 NNCIQFDDVTVLL
-2893 DSSPE
+2893 DPSLE
-2898 ISLSIVDECVE
+2898 ISLSIVDECVD
-2909 EGNFQVTITLDQAG
+2909 EGTFQVTITVDQVG

-2928 PPSPPAETYLISI
+2928 PPSAPAETYLISV
-2941 NSGGFQTV
+2941 NGGGFQTV
-2949 TFTGGQYVVS
+2949 TFTAGQYTIS

-2967 TIAIRDLNGC
+2967 TIAIQDLNGC
-2977 GETEPLNIQ
+2977 GETETFDIQ
-2986 VPLEF
+2986 TPLEF

-2999 DCEPGVLANAEIEI
+2999 DCEPGVLANAEIQI
-3013 NVTSGSGNYEYVI
+3013 NVTSGSGNYEFQI
-3026 DGPGSVDVARTPLP
+3026 DGPGAVDQARTVL
-3040 TNPFTWTGASA
+3040 TSNPFTWTGASA
-3051 AGSYAVTVFDLG
+3051 AGPYSVTVFDLG

-3076 IPAAVLPDFTET
+3076 IPDAVLPDFTET

-3093 CNAGSDGSITLTQ
+3093 CNGGADGSITLIQ

-3111 NPLTYT
+3111 NPLVFT

-3153 IFNIEITEPSVI
+3153 IFNIEISEPNLI

-3176 CTAGNNT
+3176 CTSGNNS
-3183 NNASITVNDVAP
+3183 NNASITVNDIAP
-3195 FVQGGSGTYV
+3195 FVQGGSGTFIR
-3205 TYEFIE
+3205 YEFIE
-3211 EDDPNTVA
+3211 EDDPNTGP
-3219 VEAPNT
+3219 VEAPVV
-3225 VQSGANSTYIETDF
+3225 VQSGTNTTFIETDF

-3255 GTTTATILPY
+3255 GTTTATIVPFDEL
-3265 DQLLTAVA
+3265 QSA
-3273 TFNNDLSCNPGADGS
+3273 TITIVDPISCINGGEDISINATSS
-3288 ITVVITSTVND
+3288 ITN
-3299 TSRFE
+3299 FGA
-3304 YSVDNGAN
+3304 NPAN
-3312 YQASNIFTGLSA
+3312 YQFRQLPSGTFSASNTFDDLA
-3324 GTHNFLIR
+3324 PGTHNFEVR
-3332 HIDTRCIIT
+3332 NVATGCIIPISHT
-3341 ASETIASPDVLELD
+3341 VVAPNTFTIDVVKLRDVQCFNTETGEITLELID
-3355 LVSTSNII
+3355 ATYTGGFNWTIYNTNGTADRVDDTVYT
-3363 CFGSATGSADF
+3363 GADATGSI
-3374 DLNDGAATTYT
+3374 ATTGPT
-3385 SPIDYILYQDVNNT
+3385 GVLNLNAGSYIVEISQAAFPNCTN
-3399 PTDTT
+3399 
-3404 DDVITIGSDTD
+3404 IEA
-3415 GLFTINNL
+3415 FTIN
-3423 AAGTYFIEVTEANFP
+3423 G
-3438 TCTYTQSFTIA
+3438 
-3449 SPSAGITGD
+3449 PSAAITGD
-3458 TDVTQIT
+3458 TEVTQIT

-3473 DGIIEVVDVAGG
+3473 DGTIEVIDVAGG

-3490 YYVSTTT
+3490 YYVSTTP
-3497 NPDEFDSSN
+3497 NPDEFDLSN
-3506 YIANPRFENLVAGTY
+3506 YFANPRFSNLTAGTY
-3521 EIWIIDQ
+3521 EVWVIDVN
-3528 FGCPEQL
+3528 GCPEQL
-3535 PDVVLAN
+3535 TDVVLVN
-3542 PTPIVADLQINNYNC
+3542 PTPIIADLQINDFNC
-3557 INLEG
+3557 INLQG

-3574 VTGGQGSN
+3574 VSGGQGSN
-3582 YTYQLVRNG
+3582 YTYQLIRNG
-3591 TNVGSPQNT
+3591 SNVGSPQNT

-3616 DQWGCNATVGPVV
+3616 DQWGCDTTVGPVV
-3629 LTDAMTASAS
+3629 LTDAMTATAS

-3647 IDPGGHITI
+3647 VDPGAHITL
-3656 TVTGG
+3656 TVNGG

-3684 FTNLTQPGEYVFI
+3684 FTNLTQPGEYVFV

-3705 PCVFEVRQTLD
+3705 PCTFEVRQSLD

-3723 LDATI
+3723 LDAAV

-3738 GSITAVLDAA
+3738 GSITAILDTA

-3768 IRIAQASPL
+3768 IRIAQTSPL
-3777 FENLDA
+3777 FDNLDP

-3791 SSRGCEDTKIETV
+3791 SGRNCVDTKTEIV
-3804 TEPTAL
+3804 TQPTQL
-3810 LIDATASAFTCAANN
+3810 LIDATATAFVCAADN
-3825 TVNTATITV
+3825 TVNTSTITV
-3834 AILDGATTPGTPS
+3834 VILDGATTPGTPS

-3859 NFQTSNTFEI
+3859 NFQTSNTFQVI
-3869 VDNGTDQTITVFVTD
+3869 DNGTDQTITIYVTD

-3895 ITALNTFTAAVAIDN
+3895 ITALNTFTASVSQN
-3910 AISCANPEQVTITV
+3910 TAISCANPEQITITV
-3924 TETRTPGDVYSFELL
+3924 TETGTPGDVYTFELL

-3947 MTSSTNT
+3947 MTSNTNT
-3954 SAVFDLSAVGNYTF
+3954 TAVFELSAVGSYTF
-3968 RVTNTTTGCYVD
+3968 RVTNSTTGCYVD
-3980 TAPYEIAPFDL
+3980 TTPYEIAPFDL
-3991 IDVVATATTPVS
+3991 IDVVATATDPIS

-4012 EINITGYTGNYDY
+4012 EINITGYSGNYDY
-4025 QIFDGSNNPVGA
+4025 QIFDTSNNPFGG
-4037 VVSTDTSINP
+4037 VVSTDTNINP
-4047 RPVTNVP
+4047 RPIPNVP
-4054 GGNYYVRITET
+4054 GGNYYVRVTET
-4065 DVPLCIEDSNT
+4065 GLPLCIEDSNT
-4076 ITIISP
+4076 ITIVSP
-4082 AAALTT
+4082 TAPLSTA
-4088 VVSIEAPVTCDNN
+4088 VSVEAPATCDNN
-4101 QGEILVSPTGGY
+4101 QGEILVVPTGGY
-4113 APYDIILTNTTTG
+4113 APYDITLTNTTTS
-4126 QVYNITD
+4126 QVYNITG
-4133 VTSYLF
+4133 VTAHTFTS
-4139 DGLSAGSFTIDV
+4139 LSAGNFTIEV
-4151 SDNGIVPCVDNAT
+4151 SDSGSVPCLDN
-4164 ETLVPAI
+4164 ETAIIVPAI

-4178 ATPTTLLCFGDT
+4178 ATPTTLVCYGDT
-4190 NATVSAIN
+4190 NAIVTAIN

-4209 LNEYDVTGTTIAFTS
+4209 LNEYDPTGTTIAFTS
-4224 GGQISPDFNNL
+4224 GSQSNPSFGNL
-4235 GAGIYSITVS
+4235 GAGIYTITVS
-4245 DGWNCDVETPQ
+4245 DGWNCDVETVQ
-4256 VTISEPTD
+4256 VVISEPTD

-4274 LTCTNNADT
+4274 MTCTNNAQIQ
-4283 ELTASGGTGPYEYSI
+4283 LSASGGMGPYEYST
-4298 DGTVYFAMTGGNSHT
+4298 DGSVYTIMSGSNTHT

-4320 YQYYVRDSFGC
+4320 YQYFVRDAFGC
-4331 EAMISNQVTIDPIPP
+4331 EAMISNQVTVDPVPP
-4346 LTINIDDSAAFI
+4346 LTITIDDSAAFI
-4358 NCTGEASATIT
+4358 NCTGEASATII
-4369 ANATGGLGN
+4369 ANVTSGLGN
-4378 YSYELFTDAALT
+4378 YSYELYTDAALT
-4390 NLVAGPQAN
+4390 NLVGGPQN
-4399 DTFSGLVAGSYYV
+4399 SDTFSGLLAGSYYV

-4418 CEEVSGETLIVDPAP
+4418 CEETSREILIIDPAP
-4433 LQIDSEEFTDV
+4433 LQIDREEFTDV
-4444 TCFGLNDGT
+4444 TCSGLEDGT
-4453 ITVEVSGGTGEIQYA
+4453 ITVEVSGGTGEILYA
-4468 ITPNLNQFDVVNTF
+4468 ITPNLNQFDDVNTF
-4482 DGLAPGVYDVIAQD
+4482 DDLAPGVYDVIAQD
-4496 RNGCFIPFQFTIDE
+4496 RNGCFIPFQFTIEE
-4510 PQPLDL
+4510 PQPLVVDTL
-4516 STVSVLNEVCEGD
+4516 SVINEICEGD

-4536 AISGGTAPYST
+4536 VMSGGTAPYST
-4547 AFNSNADAD
+4547 AFNSSMDAD

-4570 TYVIFVRDAQG
+4570 TYVIFIRDAQG

-4596 NAEVTPI
+4596 NAVVTPI
-4603 YECSG
+4603 YECLG

-4617 VLEDS
+4617 VLEDPS
-4622 SISADVLYG
+4622 VGVNVLYG
-4631 LDADS
+4631 LDTNP
-4636 MQLAPDFTN
+4636 MQLAPDFANMT
-4645 IAPGMHTLTIAHAN
+4645 PGMHTLTIAHAN
-4659 GCINIIDF
+4659 GCVNSIDF
-4667 EIQDFEPL
+4667 EIQNFEPL
-4675 TLTLEQNNINEITAV
+4675 TLVLEQNNINEITAI
-4690 AGGGLE
+4690 ASGGLE
-4696 DYTFYFDGIDNGDD
+4696 DYTYYFDGNDNGNE

-4753 GDGNRDVWVPDNL
+4753 GDGVRDEWTPENL
-4766 EAFPNILTIIFDRYG
+4766 EAFPDILTIIFDRYG
-4781 RELYRMEIND
+4781 RELYRMKSND
-4791 APWDGIY
+4791 APWNGNY
-4798 QGHNLPTGD
+4798 QNHALPTGD

-4813 LKGENDDREFV
+4813 LRGENDDREFV